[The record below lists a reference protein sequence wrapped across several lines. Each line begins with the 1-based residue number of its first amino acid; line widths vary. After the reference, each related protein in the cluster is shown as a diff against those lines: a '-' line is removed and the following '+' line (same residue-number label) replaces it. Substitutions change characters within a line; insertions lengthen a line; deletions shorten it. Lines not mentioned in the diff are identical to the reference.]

1 MGWFLSHQGDSSVTF
16 LPRLP
21 LCLLFFFNKH
31 RGWSFEHHEG
41 KATLFYVLHCSHIYI
56 QPFIFVRVCYGGKSS
71 ASVTA
76 SHKTCVPS
84 VERKVIYRTYFLLL
98 KGEERRLFLSLWK
111 ITLQWGLEFL
121 SNDPH
126 QLCYSKIGAG
136 SCTWAL
142 EEDFSTRVLKIK
154 YFCFPAGQLHYR
166 CNLVTQNF

>member
-1 MGWFLSHQGDSSVTF
+1 M
-16 LPRLP
+16 
-21 LCLLFFFNKH
+21 LLFYHGYLSAFC
-31 RGWSFEHHEG
+31 SFLTNIEG
-41 KATLFYVLHCSHIYI
+41 GVLNTMKAQATPFYVLHCSHIYL
-56 QPFIFVRVCYGGKSS
+56 QPFIFVRVCYGRKSS

-76 SHKTCVPS
+76 GHKICVSS
-84 VERKVIYRTYFLLL
+84 VERKVISRTYFLLL

-126 QLCYSKIGAG
+126 QLFYSKIGAG

-154 YFCFPAGQLHYR
+154 YFCFPAGQLHYQ